1 MSSPKSELDR
11 PFAEL
16 LECILVRG
24 LENPGKENS
33 NQRSNLAYALLLLVR
48 TVYFDSCNETKP
60 VQCYQSAAAPED
72 VCPKGQSYH

>member
-24 LENPGKENS
+24 LEDPGKENCD
-33 NQRSNLAYALLLLVR
+33 QRSNLAYALLLLVR
-48 TVYFDSCNETKP
+48 NDYINNKNETKSI
-60 VQCYQSAAAPED
+60 QCNQLIVTLKV
-72 VCPKGQSYH
+72 VCSKS

>member
-1 MSSPKSELDR
+1 MSSPESELDR

-33 NQRSNLAYALLLLVR
+33 DQRSNLAYALLLLVR
-48 TVYFDSCNETKP
+48 TVYLDNCNEIKL
-60 VQCYQSAAAPED
+60 VQCNQSAAAPED
-72 VCPKGQSYH
+72 VCPKG

>member
-24 LENPGKENS
+24 LENPGKES
-33 NQRSNLAYALLLLVR
+33 SDQRSDLAYALLLLVR
-48 TVYFDSCNETKP
+48 TVYFDNCNEIKP
-60 VQCYQSAAAPED
+60 VQCYQSAAAPKD
-72 VCPKGQSYH
+72 VRSKRQSYH

>member
-1 MSSPKSELDR
+1 MSSPESELDR

-24 LENPGKENS
+24 LEDPGKENS

-48 TVYFDSCNETKP
+48 NVYFNNCNETKP
-60 VQCYQSAAAPED
+60 VQCYQSAAAPQNVRLE
-72 VCPKGQSYH
+72 GSSYH